1 MRYVP
6 EPSVTTVCSPCMAG
20 DVTVTTT
27 SASGFLVAASTIVPV
42 RTAVPWAEA
51 DPAVS
56 RVTSAIEPAGRRW
69 AARQRS
75 MTAAQKPRF
84 LSRRFTG
91 SSLKGQDLDESD
103 APYTASSRVLSM
115 RSLLEGRDDRDAI
128 GCRRRAYALPLA
140 SRSR

>member
-42 RTAVPWAEA
+42 RTEVPWAEA
-51 DPAVS
+51 DPAVIK
-56 RVTSAIEPAGRRW
+56 VTSAIEPAGSRW

-75 MTAAQKPRF
+75 MTAAQKPRL

-91 SSLKGQDLDESD
+91 SSLKGQDLDDSD
-103 APYTASSRVLSM
+103 APYTATDWVLSM
-115 RSLLEGRDDRDAI
+115 ISLLDVCGDANAI
-128 GCRRRAYALPLA
+128 A
-140 SRSR
+140 